1 MRLEIGDRCGLRD
14 PAKFAFAWVTDFPLF
29 EIDEETGAPA
39 PAHHPFTAPGPDQWD
54 LIDTEPMKMR
64 AQHYDMV
71 LNGYE
76 LGSGSI
82 RIHKPEFQ
90 RRIFTML
97 GMTSEQIDDRFGFFV
112 RALDYGAPPHGGMAL
127 GIDRIVMLA
136 VGETNIRDVIA
147 FPKNQLARDVM
158 MDAPSTVP
166 DRLVRDLGLKIS
178 QPS

>member
-1 MRLEIGDRCGLRD
+1 
-14 PAKFAFAWVTDFPLF
+14 
-29 EIDEETGAPA
+29 
-39 PAHHPFTAPGPDQWD
+39 
-54 LIDTEPMKMR
+54 MKMR

-71 LNGYE
+71 LNGFE

-90 RRIFTML
+90 RKIFAML
-97 GMTSEQIDDRFGFFV
+97 GLSDEAVEDRFGFFV

-158 MDAPSTVP
+158 MDAPTPVP
-166 DRLVRDLGLKIS
+166 ERLLRDLALRSTAPPRDLAAAADTKE
-178 QPS
+178 